1 MEGAEIGLVLAH
13 AAELR
18 LKISDC
24 IRRNRGGD
32 REGLE
37 KRQSERYDEERDE
50 EGEEDEREEE
60 GDDEQEALLAI
71 CDALKSLEDQLAQLQ
86 DLQQQ
91 QRYERETILSQID
104 RSRRVLLTKLREY
117 KGQDWEIINEA
128 AAFAGET
135 FDPDEWA
142 PLFSPHPFSNDTYT
156 SSLTKAIPNGITKGP
171 VNEPAKCP
179 DSKGN
184 VGMWSFVGWLVKTS
198 FTVLG
203 VVAAA
208 RVAGYKPVL
217 LKTGVELEV
226 GSLQCPRDK
235 LLVVEDGV
243 ARCVAKRRVTAP
255 FESGVKEPNSLYGLG

>member
-24 IRRNRGGD
+24 IRRNRGS
-32 REGLE
+32 EGLE
-37 KRQSERYDEERDE
+37 KSERDDEERDE
-50 EGEEDEREEE
+50 EGEEEEREEDG

-171 VNEPAKCP
+171 VNEPPECP
-179 DSKGN
+179 DSKGK
-184 VGMWSFVGWLVKTS
+184 VGVWSFVGWLVKTS
-198 FTVLG
+198 LTVLG

-208 RVAGYKPVL
+208 RAAGYKPVL
-217 LKTGVELEV
+217 LKNGVELEV